1 MKTQDLVKCALFT
14 AVICISAYICVP
26 LPFTPVPITLQTA
39 AVMLCAVLLGGRRGA
54 AAVVLYVI
62 LGAIGLPVFSGGK
75 GGIGVLAG
83 ATGGYIWG
91 FIPAAYITGKIAEVL
106 SIKRFKAYLAVMA
119 LGIVIIYIAGTMQY
133 SITANISFTAALASA
148 VTPFVFA
155 DAVKIAA
162 AALIAGRLKC
172 VYFQS

>member
-1 MKTQDLVKCALFT
+1 MRTRDLIICALFT
-14 AVICISAYICVP
+14 AIICVSAYICVP

-54 AAVVLYVI
+54 AAVILYVI
-62 LGAIGLPVFSGGK
+62 LGSIGLPVFSGGK

-91 FIPAAYITGKIAEVL
+91 FIPAAYIAGRIAEAFA
-106 SIKRFKAYLAVMA
+106 IKSFKAYFAVMA
-119 LGIVIIYIAGTMQY
+119 SGIVIIYIAGTLQY
-133 SITANISFTAALASA
+133 SITANISFTAALSSA
-148 VTPFVFA
+148 VAPFVFA

-162 AALIAGRLKC
+162 AAMIAGRLKG
-172 VYFQS
+172 VYFQR